1 MADRVPA
8 RTLINASRQGMASAM
23 PKGPMESG
31 GSTPEGW
38 GRPETTLMMRSSVPA
53 QICTSGA
60 SVAENV
66 PSAAEAAQILE
77 RSTAR
82 LKACPDENHGE
93 RTNSEIPPCKD
104 TAAAPQE
111 ASLTALAVAAANA
124 PPRSLWTLPETGL
137 AVFHGHPDVPR
148 LFHYFL
154 PRLVAQ
160 GKPALVLDGANRFD
174 PLLLA
179 RFARSRGPAH
189 AAEAAAFNQRVRV
202 SRAFTCF
209 QMTELLVR
217 VPRLL
222 EKFPARAVIVTALP
236 DLYFDEDVREAEA
249 AASFRR
255 ALEALRALRRRPL
268 VTAVFSDAASFQTPR
283 KSFFAQLLAQASQV
297 SRFVEEDGRLA
308 LAPASP
314 IGKSGDNSAAGAA
327 DSSAAG
333 SASYLTSNTAPARRA
348 LPGRCGSR

>member
-1 MADRVPA
+1 MADRVSA
-8 RTLINASRQGMASAM
+8 RNLINASRQGMASAM
-23 PKGPMESG
+23 PP
-31 GSTPEGW
+31 
-38 GRPETTLMMRSSVPA
+38 
-53 QICTSGA
+53 
-60 SVAENV
+60 
-66 PSAAEAAQILE
+66 
-77 RSTAR
+77 
-82 LKACPDENHGE
+82 
-93 RTNSEIPPCKD
+93 
-104 TAAAPQE
+104 AAPP
-111 ASLTALAVAAANA
+111 AALAPAPGNALA
-124 PPRSLWTLPETGL
+124 PPPRGLWTLPDTGL

-209 QMTELLVR
+209 QMTELLAR

-249 AASFRR
+249 EASFRR
-255 ALEALRALRRRPL
+255 ALEALLALRSRPL

-283 KSFFAQLLAQASQV
+283 RAFFAQLLAQASEV

-308 LAPASP
+308 LAPA
-314 IGKSGDNSAAGAA
+314 G
-327 DSSAAG
+327 SAAG
-333 SASYLTSNTAPARRA
+333 SAGHLTGGKASARRA
-348 LPGRCGSR
+348 LPGRCGGR